1 LVAPNWSL
9 GAISFLTWQ
18 ILEATMKLITDEHR
32 ATMLANDARYATD
45 PSLDPVPVVKI
56 FNPMG
61 AATRLLCS
69 LDRNDPDIAY
79 GLCDLGFGTPEIGSV
94 RISEMESCVLALG
107 LRLERDLYFRP
118 AKTLGQYADEARAHG
133 SVRA

>member
-1 LVAPNWSL
+1 MN
-9 GAISFLTWQ
+9 
-18 ILEATMKLITDEHR
+18 LITEEHR
-32 ATMLANDARYATD
+32 ATMLANDARYAAD
-45 PSLDPVPVVKI
+45 PSFDPVPVVKI

-61 AATRLLCS
+61 AATWLLCS
-69 LDRNDPDIAY
+69 LDRNELDIAY

-94 RISEMESCVLALG
+94 RISELESCVLPLG

-118 AKTLGQYADEARAHG
+118 SKTLGPYAEVARAQG

>member
-1 LVAPNWSL
+1 
-9 GAISFLTWQ
+9 
-18 ILEATMKLITDEHR
+18 MKLITDEHR

-45 PSLDPVPVVKI
+45 PSFDPVPVVKI
-56 FNPMG
+56 FNPIS
-61 AATRLLCS
+61 AATWLLCS

-94 RISEMESCVLALG
+94 RISAMESYVLPLG
-107 LRLERDLYFRP
+107 LQLERDLYFRL
-118 AKTLGQYADEARAHG
+118 AKTLGEYAEEARAHG

>member
-1 LVAPNWSL
+1 
-9 GAISFLTWQ
+9 
-18 ILEATMKLITDEHR
+18 MKLLTDEHR
-32 ATMLANDARYATD
+32 VTMLANDPRYATD
-45 PSLDPVPVVKI
+45 PSFDPVPVVKI

-61 AATRLLCS
+61 AATWLLCS
-69 LDRNDPDIAY
+69 LHRNGLDISY

-94 RISEMESCVLALG
+94 RISEMEACVLPLG

-118 AKTLGQYADEARAHG
+118 AKTLGQYAEDARAHG